1 MAHDNEI
8 RLLSRAVRDRSIQPL
23 LQAGVKNDW
32 WVNPQAKDLWRFLVQ
47 HWSKYGEV
55 PTPVSVKDE
64 FPTFPLLAVDDS
76 LDYLLDRFLAYRRYV
91 HVEDML
97 QSAAEVLSGTND
109 HERAIQLVETSLS
122 QIHSEGVPGVSDL
135 FLSRSPVDRY
145 SQYLDDEA
153 KAGSLLG
160 LPTGFLKIDEATAG
174 LQGGQLVTVI
184 APPKTGKSQVL
195 LQTAI
200 NVHEAG
206 YSALFQTF
214 EMTNAECRDRHD
226 AMRSKVS
233 YNRMRR
239 RILTQPE
246 KNSFREMLEHMEDIE
261 AQLTLSDSVTGIT
274 VSALAAKI
282 EQHQPDVVFVD
293 GVYLM
298 MDEQTGESNTPQ
310 ALTSITRSLKR
321 LAQRLDIPIV
331 ISTQTLLW
339 KMRGGK
345 VTADSVG
352 YSSSFFQD
360 SDVLLGLE
368 EVEEDPELRLLK
380 VVASRNCGPE
390 EALLTWRWDSGC
402 FHDEDLQ
409 NCVGCSAARLVA
421 PVVPST

>member
-8 RLLSRAVRDRSIQPL
+8 RLLSRAVIERDISPI

-32 WVNPQAKDLWRFLVQ
+32 WANPEARDLWRFLNN
-47 HWSKYGEV
+47 HWSQYGEV
-55 PTPVSVKDE
+55 PTSTSVKDE
-64 FPTFPLLAVDDS
+64 FPSFPLLKVEDS
-76 LDYLLDRFLAYRRYV
+76 LDYLLDRFIAYRRYV

-97 QSAAEVLSGTND
+97 QGAADILSRVHD
-109 HERAIQLVETSLS
+109 HDRAIEYVEAALT
-122 QIHSEGVPGVSDL
+122 QIHNEGVPGVTDL
-135 FLSRSPVDRY
+135 FLSRNPVDRY
-145 SQYLDDEA
+145 REYLDDAA

-174 LQGGQLVTVI
+174 LQPGQLVTTI

-200 NVHEAG
+200 NIHEEG
-206 YSALFQTF
+206 HNVLFQTF

-233 YNRMRR
+233 FNRMRR

-246 KNSFREMLEHMEDIE
+246 ETLYQEMLQHMEDIDAE
-261 AQLTLSDSVTGIT
+261 LTLSDSITGIT

-282 EQHQPDVVFVD
+282 EQHRPDVVFVD

-298 MDEQTGESNTPQ
+298 HDEQTGESNTPQ
-310 ALTSITRSLKR
+310 ALTNITRGLKR
-321 LAQRLDIPIV
+321 LAQRLQIPVV

-345 VTADSVG
+345 VTADSIG

-360 SDVLLGLE
+360 SDVIFGLE

-390 EALLTWRWDSGC
+390 EALLTWRWETGC
-402 FHDEDLQ
+402 FHDEGIP
-409 NCVGCSAARLVA
+409 NCSGCEAARLVA
-421 PVVPST
+421 PVVPIT